1 MTSPVRL
8 LSVQCALA
16 RRMRIGER
24 DILTGIDK
32 RPVAGPVA
40 VGRMG
45 LQGDEQ
51 ADFSVHGGLDKAVY
65 AYPSEHYPWWD
76 TAREAAG
83 VPGAGQGLAWGA
95 LGENLTLAGLLERDV
110 WAGDLLV
117 FPRCVLAVTAPRE
130 PCYKFNAAMGY
141 SHAARQ
147 MGQSGLCGFYLS
159 VRETGS
165 LCAGDTAQ
173 LQAGPR
179 HIGIPEL
186 FAAHR
191 VKHLR

>member
-1 MTSPVRL
+1 MTFPVRL
-8 LSVQCALA
+8 LSIQCALA

-32 RPVAGPVA
+32 RPVPGPVA
-40 VGRMG
+40 VGRLG
-45 LQGDEQ
+45 LDGDEQ
-51 ADFSVHGGLDKAVY
+51 ADLSVHGGLDKAVY
-65 AYPSEHYPWWD
+65 AYPSEHYPWWQA
-76 TAREAAG
+76 ARQAAG
-83 VPGAGQGLAWGA
+83 VPGAGEPLAWGA

-110 WAGDLLV
+110 WVGDLLV
-117 FPRCVLAVTAPRE
+117 FPRCVLAVTAPRA

-147 MGQSGLCGFYLS
+147 MGLSGLCGFYLS
-159 VRETGS
+159 VEEPGT

-173 LQAGPR
+173 LQAGQR
-179 HIGIPEL
+179 RIGIPER